1 MDKKNK
7 FDLYSENDK
16 SLDLISVIVPV
27 YNVEKYLNRC
37 IHSILKQTYKN
48 FELILVNDGSTDNCG
63 KICDEFSEIDHRI
76 RVIHKENRGLSSARN
91 AGINA
96 ADGKY
101 IVFVD
106 SDDYVHEKMLEDLYE
121 SIIESD
127 SDVALCNFIY
137 VNEFGEELEDRN
149 VKSPINNE
157 ILTSYDALNR
167 LSAINDCYYVVAWNK
182 LYKRDLFED
191 MEFPD
196 GKCHEDEFIV
206 HEIFDKC
213 KTVSCIKTPLYY
225 YVQRCDSIM
234 RQKYTIKRL
243 DAVEAFVNRTQ
254 YFLGKAFFDMAL
266 NSLSAGLTTI
276 SEGYKNLDLKV
287 KENRV
292 RYVYLRKKLVDIII
306 NNRRVFFKNARFSN
320 KIKMLSFVLNMKLYV
335 MFENIYRRQV

>member
-1 MDKKNK
+1 MEKKTEYA
-7 FDLYSENDK
+7 LYNERK
-16 SLDLISVIVPV
+16 KMLLISIIVPV

-37 IHSILKQTYKN
+37 IESILKQTYES
-48 FELILVNDGSTDNCG
+48 FELILINDGSTDNSG
-63 KICDEFSEIDHRI
+63 NICDEYSENDNRI
-76 RVIHKENRGLSSARN
+76 KVIHKENGGLSSARN
-91 AGINA
+91 AGIKA
-96 ADGKY
+96 ANGEH

-106 SDDYVHEKMLEDLYE
+106 SDDYVHEKMVEDLYK
-121 SIIESD
+121 SIIENESD
-127 SDVALCNFIY
+127 MALCNFTY
-137 VNEFGEELEDRN
+137 VNELGDELEDRN
-149 VKSPINNE
+149 VESPINNE

-167 LSAINDCYYVVAWNK
+167 LSSSKSWYYVIACNK
-182 LYKRDLFED
+182 LYKKTLFD
-191 MEFPD
+191 DIEFPY
-196 GKCHEDEFIV
+196 GKCHEDEFV
-206 HEIFDKC
+206 AHKIFDKC
-213 KTVSCIKTPLYY
+213 KTISCIKKPLYY
-225 YVQRCDSIM
+225 YVQRSDSIM
-234 RQKYTIKRL
+234 GKQYTIKRL